1 MYYEAGLFMMI
12 IIISWLPVRFFVLV
26 VHAQSAHNYLCALV
40 KATVHALLGNIIYTI
55 IAVCIIL

>member
-1 MYYEAGLFMMI
+1 MMI
-12 IIISWLPVRFFVLV
+12 ITISWLPVRFFGLV